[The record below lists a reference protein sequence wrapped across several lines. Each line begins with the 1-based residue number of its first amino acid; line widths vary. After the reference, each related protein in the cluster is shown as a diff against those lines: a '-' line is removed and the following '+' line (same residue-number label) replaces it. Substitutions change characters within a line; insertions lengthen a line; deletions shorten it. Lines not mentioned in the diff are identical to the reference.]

1 MIHTIWLVAKREYL
15 AHVRTKG
22 FIVGVLFTP
31 LLITAYWGISK
42 LIDRLSSR
50 EGKPFVLV
58 DHSLAV
64 RDPEGRFDDALPG
77 DDLGQRFEQGWDP
90 SVRWPLE
97 QVVRVVEGANVAQ
110 GADAGES
117 ADATEDADSAESVIE
132 TLSTRTRLGELSGF
146 AVLRGN
152 LVTDG
157 GRMQWYTRNIAD
169 DDLKNRVAATLRN
182 IVRQDRFRWYG
193 VSETQLAAIRAP
205 IVEPVDVDVSGR
217 TSGDSSAREASQFI
231 PMIFVYALLIAISSQ
246 SQTLLTSTIEEKSN
260 RVAEVLLSSISPFQM
275 MSGKILGVMGSIF
288 TLMTVWTAGGA
299 YLVMMKNWQ
308 HLVPGEVFV
317 WFLTYVVLAILL
329 YSCLIAAVG
338 SAVTEIEEAQSLML
352 PIWVFLML
360 PLFLMF
366 FVSKNPDALWV
377 RVVTYFPLVTPFLM
391 VNRLASAVPPGPI
404 EIAASIVLILASI
417 VGALWLAGRVFR
429 TAILLY
435 GKAATPR
442 ELFRWLRTG

>member
-22 FIVGVLFTP
+22 FILGVLFTP
-31 LLITAYWGISK
+31 LLITGYWGISK

-50 EGKPFVLV
+50 EGKPFVVV
-58 DHSLAV
+58 DQSRAV
-64 RDPEGRFDDALPG
+64 RDADGAFGEALPG
-77 DDLGQRFEQGWDP
+77 DALGARFEKAWDP
-90 SVRWPLE
+90 GTRWQLE
-97 QVVRVVEGANVAQ
+97 EVIHVAQ
-110 GADAGES
+110 GADA
-117 ADATEDADSAESVIE
+117 AEGVIAR
-132 TLSTRTRLGELSGF
+132 LSERTRLGELSGF

-152 LVTDG
+152 LVADG

-169 DDLKNRVAATLRN
+169 DELKNRVAATLGDL
-182 IVRQDRFRWYG
+182 VRQDRFRWYG
-193 VSETQLAAIRAP
+193 VSESQLAAIRAP
-205 IVEPVDVDVSGR
+205 VVEPTDVDVSGR
-217 TSGDSSAREASQFI
+217 TTGDSSAREASQFI
-231 PMIFVYALLIAISSQ
+231 PMIFVYALLVAISSQ

-260 RVAEVLLSSISPFQM
+260 RIAEVLLSSISPFQM
-275 MSGKILGVMGSIF
+275 MTGKILGVMGSIF

-299 YLVMMKNWQ
+299 YLVMMKGWQ
-308 HLVPGEVFV
+308 HLVPGEVFA
-317 WFLTYVVLAILL
+317 WFLAYVVLAILL
-329 YSCLIAAVG
+329 YSCMIAAVG

-360 PLFLMF
+360 PMFLMF

-377 RVVTYFPLVTPFLM
+377 RVITYFPLVTPFLM

-404 EIAASIVLILASI
+404 EIAASFVLILASI
-417 VGALWLAGRVFR
+417 AGALWLAGRIFR

-442 ELFRWLRTG
+442 EMFRWLRTG